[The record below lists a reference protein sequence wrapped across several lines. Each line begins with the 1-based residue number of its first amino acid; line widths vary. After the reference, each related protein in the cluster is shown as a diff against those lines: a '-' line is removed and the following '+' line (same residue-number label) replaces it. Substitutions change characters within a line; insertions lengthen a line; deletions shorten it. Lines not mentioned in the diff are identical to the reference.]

1 MEQAYCSINRSDKA
15 AGGSALTIAASLA
28 ADPWSLFLFAMKS
41 SMTREKYR
49 GRLVKFFDFVGV
61 EGTSMPERARTFVK
75 ISKNDRARLF
85 DTILQFAQ
93 MQRERVERKEISL
106 GTLGNY
112 IKALKLFCE

>member
-1 MEQAYCSINRSDKA
+1 
-15 AGGSALTIAASLA
+15 
-28 ADPWSLFLFAMKS
+28 MKS

-85 DTILQFAQ
+85 DAILQFAQ
-93 MQRERVERKEISL
+93 MQRERVEPKEISL